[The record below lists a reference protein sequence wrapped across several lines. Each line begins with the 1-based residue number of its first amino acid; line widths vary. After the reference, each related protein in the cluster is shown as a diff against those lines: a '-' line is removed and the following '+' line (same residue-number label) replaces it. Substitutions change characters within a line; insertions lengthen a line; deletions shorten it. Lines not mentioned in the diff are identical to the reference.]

1 MPDSNSEFV
10 QPRLPVHYRLQNLLG
25 SVIGRKFDQ
34 VLDGISVG
42 QLSLTWPDGHTTQH
56 GNRSEKLEE
65 NAHVILS
72 NFKPI
77 RLLMFNG
84 QIGFA
89 ESYLAG
95 HWTTDSLENLF
106 RLIMNNDAN
115 IRQLIRG
122 SRVARFFNNRKHDSN
137 DNTKQGSQRNIA
149 YHYDLGNDFY
159 SLWLDKSM
167 SYSSGIFEPGDTL
180 EDAQQK
186 KLHNVSRLLNP
197 EAGAKVLEIG
207 CGWGAMAKHLA
218 CENACDVHAISLSAE
233 QLDYA
238 RAHNHIANSDET
250 FSGQTSFKYK
260 DYREIT
266 GQFDHIVSIEMFEA
280 VGERYWQTYFHKIHE
295 LLDHGGTAVLQII
308 TILEDFFDSYRANP
322 DFIQR
327 YIFPGGMLPTK
338 TQLKTLIE
346 EAGFDLVQSQWFGES
361 YADTLKDW
369 RERFEFASRDVR
381 SQGFDE
387 RFLRMWRYYLT
398 YCETGFRFGRTDVGQ
413 LVLCKR

>member
-1 MPDSNSEFV
+1 MPDSNSELV
-10 QPRLPVHYRLQNLLG
+10 QARLPVHYRLQNLLG
-25 SVIGRKFDQ
+25 SAIGRKFDQ
-34 VLDGISVG
+34 VLDGITIG

-56 GNRSEKLEE
+56 GSRSDKLEE

-77 RLLMFNG
+77 RMLMLNG
-84 QIGFA
+84 QNGFA

-106 RLIMNNDAN
+106 RLIMNNDVN

-122 SRVARFFNNRKHDSN
+122 SRIARFFNNRKHGSN

-149 YHYDLGNDFY
+149 YHYDLGNEFY
-159 SLWLDKSM
+159 SLWLDPSM
-167 SYSSGIFEPGDTL
+167 SYSSGIYEPGETL
-180 EDAQQK
+180 EAAQLN
-186 KLHNVSRLLNP
+186 KLNNVSRLLNP
-197 EAGAKVLEIG
+197 KPGAKVLEIG

-218 CENACDVHAISLSAE
+218 SENACDVRAISLSRE

-238 RAHNHIANSDET
+238 RNHNHIADSDSVH
-250 FSGQTSFKYK
+250 SGRTDFQHE
-260 DYREIT
+260 DYREVT
-266 GQFDHIVSIEMFEA
+266 GLFDHIVSIEMFEA
-280 VGERYWQTYFHKIHE
+280 VGERYWRTYFQKVHD

-308 TILEDFFDSYRANP
+308 TILEDFFDNYRANP

-327 YIFPGGMLPTK
+327 YIFPGGMLPTR
-338 TQLKTLIE
+338 TRLNALIE
-346 EAGFDLVQSQWFGES
+346 EAGFDLVHSQWFGDS

-369 RERFEFASRDVR
+369 RERFETVSRDVR

-387 RFLRMWRYYLT
+387 RFMRMWRYYLT
-398 YCETGFRFGRTDVGQ
+398 YCETGFRIGRTDVGQ